1 MLSMFCGKSV
11 CGVCVHSSIM
21 TGNYPKCPFCNS
33 DRDSK
38 SDEEQSQ
45 DIMKRVAANDAASI
59 YLLANDYYQ
68 GLGGLQED
76 SDRAKK
82 LLTRAADLGAS

>member
-1 MLSMFCGKSV
+1 MLFVKR
-11 CGVCVHSSIM
+11 
-21 TGNYPKCPFCNS
+21 TTTCPFCYS

-38 SDEEQSQ
+38 SDEEQRE
-45 DIMKRVAANDAASI
+45 DIIMKRVVANDAASI

-76 SDRAKK
+76 SDRAKE
-82 LLTRAADLGAS
+82 LLTRAADLGARMREV